1 MMEYGFSAEK
11 INKDSS
17 DFVFLSLVILLSGL
31 GIASLFS
38 ASYYYGMV
46 RFNNSSYFLTRQL
59 VFMGTGFLLM
69 LIVSKLPKGIFV
81 KIIPLLLFVSLIL
94 MIATLIP
101 GVGREVLGG
110 KRWIIIGNL
119 SFQPSELV
127 KLSLILY
134 LSHILSKKKDQ
145 KNDLVNGI
153 LPPFIIVGV
162 FAALIYMQNDFS
174 TAVFILFVA
183 LSIFFIAGIH
193 LGYFAF
199 IFTAVVP
206 LAMMLLFSKEHRV
219 RRLIAFLDPGSD
231 PSRAGFQVIAAKIAL
246 SSGGFWGKGLGLGTR
261 KLGGLP
267 EAHSDFIF
275 AVLGE
280 EAGFIGI
287 AVIVVLF
294 IMFAARGYSL
304 SRKYYEKDYFAYYLM
319 FGLTTSILYQAL
331 INIAVVSGLVPV
343 TGIPLPFFSS
353 GGSSVLITFIM
364 CGIILNF
371 SRNVSSEGSRE

>member
-11 INKDSS
+11 INRNSS
-17 DFVFLSLVILLSGL
+17 DFILLSLIILLSGL
-31 GIASLFS
+31 GIATLFS
-38 ASYYYGMV
+38 ASYHYGMV
-46 RFNNSSYFLTRQL
+46 KFHNPQYFLIRQII
-59 VFMGTGFLLM
+59 FMGSGFVLLFIVSHLPRDFFIKSIPFILFLTMLLM
-69 LIVSKLPKGIFV
+69 IS
-81 KIIPLLLFVSLIL
+81 
-94 MIATLIP
+94 TLIP

-119 SFQPSELV
+119 SFQPSEMV
-127 KLSLILY
+127 KLSIILY
-134 LSHILSKKKDQ
+134 LAHILSKKQDQ
-145 KNDLVNGI
+145 KNDFINGI

-162 FAALIYMQNDFS
+162 FTALIYMQNDFS
-174 TAVFILFVA
+174 TAVFVLFVA
-183 LSIFFIAGIH
+183 LAIFFIAGIH

-199 IFTAVVP
+199 IFTAVIP
-206 LAMMLLFSKEHRV
+206 IALMLLFSKEHRV

-231 PSRAGFQVIAAKIAL
+231 PSRAGFQVIAAKFAL
-246 SSGGFWGKGLGLGTR
+246 GSGGFWGKGLGLGTR

-294 IMFAARGYSL
+294 IIFAARGYSL
-304 SRKYYEKDYFAYYLM
+304 SLKYFGRDMFAYYLL

-331 INIAVVSGLVPV
+331 INIAVVSGIVPV
-343 TGIPLPFFSS
+343 TGIPLPFFSN
-353 GGSSVLITFIM
+353 GGSSVIVTFIM

-371 SRNVSSEGSRE
+371 SRNAPPEAVQ